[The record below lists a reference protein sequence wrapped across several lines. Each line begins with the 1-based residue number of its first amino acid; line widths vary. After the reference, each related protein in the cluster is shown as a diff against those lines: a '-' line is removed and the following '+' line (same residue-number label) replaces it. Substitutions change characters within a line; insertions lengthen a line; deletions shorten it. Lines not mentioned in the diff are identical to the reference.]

1 MSTHEV
7 NRNGRLTDIAGH
19 VAIVTGAAG
28 GIGRAT
34 CARLADAGAHV
45 VAVDLQ
51 PERLAQLDDELRAS
65 GSSIVTVAGDVTDDA
80 LAPQTVQRAL
90 SEFGRLDILINNA
103 GMGSAQVPTWE
114 IDPAVW
120 RRDLDVNLTSQ
131 FVMARAAIPVMIE
144 AGYGRIVN
152 VASAAGMEGHAM
164 AGGYAAAKAGVVAM
178 TKTMG
183 KELAQRGV
191 IVNAIAPALINSA
204 MLNEPWFTD
213 EVRDAL
219 LSRIP
224 MGRMGEPEEVAELLA
239 YLASPALTFTT
250 GQVFDLSGGRA
261 TY

>member
-1 MSTHEV
+1 MTNSA
-7 NRNGRLTDIAGH
+7 RLTEIDGH

-34 CARLADAGAHV
+34 AIRLADAGASV
-45 VAVDLQ
+45 VLVDLVAE
-51 PERLAQLDDELRAS
+51 PLDAVADEVTALGSRA
-65 GSSIVTVAGDVTDDA
+65 VTLVGDVTDDE
-80 LAPQTVQRAL
+80 LAPAAVKLAL
-90 SEFGRLDILINNA
+90 DTFHRLDILINNA
-103 GMGSAQVPTWE
+103 GMGSEQVPTWQ

-131 FVMARAAIPVMIE
+131 FVMARAAVPVMME
-144 AGYGRIVN
+144 ARYGRIIN

-183 KELAQRGV
+183 KELAKHGV
-191 IVNAIAPALINSA
+191 IVNAIAPALINSR
-204 MLNEPWFTD
+204 MLHEPWFTD
-213 EVRDAL
+213 EVRNAL

-224 MGRMGEPEEVAELLA
+224 MGRVGEPEEVAELIA
-239 YLASPALTFTT
+239 YLASPAVTFTT
-250 GQVFDLSGGRA
+250 GHVFDLSGGRA

>member
-1 MSTHEV
+1 MTKSS
-7 NRNGRLTDIAGH
+7 RLTEIDGH
-19 VAIVTGAAG
+19 VAIITGAAG

-34 CARLADAGAHV
+34 ALRLADAGA
-45 VAVDLQ
+45 
-51 PERLAQLDDELRAS
+51 
-65 GSSIVTVAGDVTDDA
+65 SIVAIDLSVDALDALAAEITAAGSRAVTLAGDVADDT
-80 LAPQTVQRAL
+80 LAPAAVKLAL
-90 SEFGRLDILINNA
+90 DSFKRVDILVNNA
-103 GMGSAQVPTWE
+103 GMGSAQVPTWQ

-131 FVMARAAIPVMIE
+131 FVMVRAVVPIMLE

-183 KELAQRGV
+183 KELAKKGV

-224 MGRMGEPEEVAELLA
+224 MGRMGEPEEVAELIA

>member
-1 MSTHEV
+1 MIDHSTEALDAV
-7 NRNGRLTDIAGH
+7 AAEIAATGSR
-19 VAIVTGAAG
+19 AVT
-28 GIGRAT
+28 
-34 CARLADAGAHV
+34 LV
-45 VAVDLQ
+45 
-51 PERLAQLDDELRAS
+51 
-65 GSSIVTVAGDVTDDA
+65 GDVTDDS
-80 LAPQTVQRAL
+80 LAPAAVTLAL
-90 SEFGRLDILINNA
+90 DSFKRIDILVNNA
-103 GMGSAQVPTWE
+103 GMGSAQVPTWQ

-131 FVMARAAIPVMIE
+131 FVMARAVVPIMLE

-183 KELAQRGV
+183 KELAKQGV

-224 MGRMGEPEEVAELLA
+224 MGRMGEPEEVAELIA

>member
-1 MSTHEV
+1 MTKSP
-7 NRNGRLTDIAGH
+7 RLTEIDGQA
-19 VAIVTGAAG
+19 AIVTGAAG

-34 CARLADAGAHV
+34 ALRLADAGV
-45 VAVDLQ
+45 SIVAVDLVAE
-51 PERLAQLDDELRAS
+51 PLEALAAEITTLGSRA
-65 GSSIVTVAGDVTDDA
+65 VTLVGDVADDS
-80 LAPQTVQRAL
+80 LAPAAVKLAL
-90 SEFGRLDILINNA
+90 DSFSRLDILVNNA
-103 GMGSAQVPTWE
+103 GMGSEQVPTWQ

-131 FVMARAAIPVMIE
+131 FMMARAAVPVMMS
-144 AGYGRIVN
+144 AGYGRIIN
-152 VASAAGMEGHAM
+152 VASAAGMEGHAL

-183 KELAQRGV
+183 KELAKSGI
-191 IVNAIAPALINSA
+191 IVNAIAPALINSR

-224 MGRMGEPEEVAELLA
+224 MGRIGEPEEVAELIA
-239 YLASPALTFTT
+239 YLASPAVTFTT
-250 GQVFDLSGGRA
+250 GHVFDLSGGRA

>member
-1 MSTHEV
+1 MSKSP
-7 NRNGRLTDIAGH
+7 RLTEIQGH

-34 CARLADAGAHV
+34 ALRLADAGASI
-45 VAVDLQ
+45 VAIDLFADSLDA
-51 PERLAQLDDELRAS
+51 LAQEITAAGSRA
-65 GSSIVTVAGDVTDDA
+65 VVLAGDVTDDD
-80 LAPQTVQRAL
+80 LAPAAVKLAL
-90 SEFGRLDILINNA
+90 DSFKRLDILVNNA
-103 GMGSAQVPTWE
+103 GMGSEQVPTWQ

-131 FVMARAAIPVMIE
+131 FVMARAAVPIMIE
-144 AGYGRIVN
+144 NGYGRIIN
-152 VASAAGMEGHAM
+152 VASAAGMEGHAL

-183 KELAQRGV
+183 KELAKHGV
-191 IVNAIAPALINSA
+191 IVNAIAPALINSR

-224 MGRMGEPEEVAELLA
+224 MGRIGEPEEVAELIA
-239 YLASPALTFTT
+239 YLASPAVTFTT
-250 GQVFDLSGGRA
+250 GHVFDLSGGRA

>member
-1 MSTHEV
+1 MSKSP
-7 NRNGRLTDIAGH
+7 RLTEVDGH
-19 VAIVTGAAG
+19 VAIITGAAG

-34 CARLADAGAHV
+34 ALRLADAGV
-45 VAVDLQ
+45 SIVAVDLVAE
-51 PERLAQLDDELRAS
+51 PLEALAAEITAIGSRA
-65 GSSIVTVAGDVTDDA
+65 VTLVGDVADDS
-80 LAPQTVQRAL
+80 LAPAAVKLAL
-90 SEFGRLDILINNA
+90 DSFSRLDILVNNA
-103 GMGSAQVPTWE
+103 GMGSEQVPTWQ

-131 FVMARAAIPVMIE
+131 FVMARAAVPVMIE
-144 AGYGRIVN
+144 AGYGRIIN

-183 KELAQRGV
+183 KELAKLGV
-191 IVNAIAPALINSA
+191 IVNAIAPALINSR

-213 EVRDAL
+213 EVRNAL

-224 MGRMGEPEEVAELLA
+224 MGRIGEPEEVAELIA
-239 YLASPALTFTT
+239 YLASPAVTFTT
-250 GQVFDLSGGRA
+250 GHVFDLSGGRA

>member
-1 MSTHEV
+1 MSKSP
-7 NRNGRLTDIAGH
+7 RLTEVDGH
-19 VAIVTGAAG
+19 VAIITGAAG

-34 CARLADAGAHV
+34 ALRLADAGV
-45 VAVDLQ
+45 SIVAVDLFAE
-51 PERLAQLDDELRAS
+51 PLEALAAEITALGSRA
-65 GSSIVTVAGDVTDDA
+65 VTLVGDVADDS
-80 LAPQTVQRAL
+80 LAPAAVKLAL
-90 SEFGRLDILINNA
+90 DSFNRLDILVNNA
-103 GMGSAQVPTWE
+103 GMGSEQVPTWQ

-131 FVMARAAIPVMIE
+131 FVMARAAVPVMIE
-144 AGYGRIVN
+144 AGYGRIIN

-183 KELAQRGV
+183 KELAKLGV
-191 IVNAIAPALINSA
+191 IVNAIAPALINSR

-213 EVRDAL
+213 EVRNAL

-224 MGRMGEPEEVAELLA
+224 MGRIGEPEEVAELIA
-239 YLASPALTFTT
+239 YLASPAVTFTT
-250 GQVFDLSGGRA
+250 GHVFDLSGGRA

>member
-1 MSTHEV
+1 MPKSP
-7 NRNGRLTDIAGH
+7 RLTEIDGH

-34 CARLADAGAHV
+34 ALRLADAGASIV
-45 VAVDLQ
+45 LVDLTAE
-51 PERLAQLDDELRAS
+51 PLDAVADEITALGSRA
-65 GSSIVTVAGDVTDDA
+65 VTLVGDVTDDDVAPAAVKLA
-80 LAPQTVQRAL
+80 LDT
-90 SEFGRLDILINNA
+90 FHRLDILVNNA
-103 GMGSAQVPTWE
+103 GMGSEQVPTWQ

-131 FVMARAAIPVMIE
+131 FVMARAAVPVMIE
-144 AGYGRIVN
+144 AGYGRIIN

-183 KELAQRGV
+183 KELAKHGV
-191 IVNAIAPALINSA
+191 IVNAIAPALINSR
-204 MLNEPWFTD
+204 MLHEPWFTD
-213 EVRDAL
+213 EVRNAL

-224 MGRMGEPEEVAELLA
+224 MGRIGEPEEVAELIA
-239 YLASPALTFTT
+239 YLASPAVTFTT
-250 GQVFDLSGGRA
+250 GHVFDLSGGRA

>member
-1 MSTHEV
+1 MMKPSRRTQV
-7 NRNGRLTDIAGH
+7 DGH
-19 VAIVTGAAG
+19 AAIVTGAAG

-34 CARLADAGAHV
+34 ALRLADAGV
-45 VAVDLQ
+45 DIVAVDRVAEPL
-51 PERLAQLDDELRAS
+51 DELVARMTALGARA
-65 GSSIVTVAGDVTDDA
+65 VALVGDVTDDA
-80 LAPQTVQRAL
+80 LAPTTVTLAL
-90 SEFGRLDILINNA
+90 ETFGRLDILVNNA
-103 GMGSAQVPTWE
+103 GMGSEQVPIWE
-114 IDPAVW
+114 IDPEVW

-131 FVMARAAIPVMIE
+131 FVMARAAVPVMID
-144 AGYGRIVN
+144 AGYGRIIN
-152 VASAAGMEGHAM
+152 VASAAGMEGHAL

-183 KELAQRGV
+183 KELAKKGV

-224 MGRMGEPEEVAELLA
+224 MGRMGEPEEVAELIA
-239 YLASPALTFTT
+239 YLASPAVTFTT